1 MSAVL
6 AAMDWAE
13 KTKSLEVLLKQEG
26 SFVVSPM
33 KQGFEAEVVKL
44 HSDTHG
50 SYILKIWNKHSRP
63 DVSFQYRLLST
74 LFERGISVSRP
85 LGWGVMPGGAQALL
99 TAYDGI
105 SVNPLHPEKMTAIA
119 GILGEL
125 HLLNPHDI
133 EGLNLPCYDFV
144 AYHFQGLDAHHD
156 IAAAIQS
163 ILPTVE
169 MKQDR
174 IVHGDFH
181 PENIVVDGE
190 RYTVIDWTNG
200 QLGDPRYDFA
210 WSYFLLRLY
219 LSEQHAY
226 HFRTAYAKAAHD
238 VPQQE
243 LERYEALGILRWM
256 LLNRNGHVLA
266 RPEVV
271 QHLNRL
277 VESHVV
283 LKEFELRKNGV

>member
-1 MSAVL
+1 MADVL
-6 AAMDWAE
+6 TAMDWVE
-13 KTKSLEVLLKQEG
+13 KTEQLERLLGQNNA
-26 SFVVSPM
+26 FITSPM
-33 KQGFEAEVVKL
+33 KQGFEAEVVRL

-63 DVSFQYRLLST
+63 DVSFQYRLLSV

-85 LGWGVMPGGAQALL
+85 LGWGVMPGGAQVLL

-105 SVNPLHPEKMTAIA
+105 SVDPLNPEKMQVMA
-119 GILGEL
+119 GILAEL
-125 HLLNPHDI
+125 HQLNPNDI
-133 EGLNLPCYDFV
+133 AALNLPQYDFV
-144 AYHFQGLDAHHD
+144 GYHFQGLDGHDD
-156 IAAAIQS
+156 IAAALQS
-163 ILPTVE
+163 IIPTVQ
-169 MKQDR
+169 MKQDQ
-174 IVHGDFH
+174 IIHGDFH
-181 PENIVVDGE
+181 PDNIVEDGE

-226 HFRTAYAKAAHD
+226 HFRTAYAMAGHE
-238 VPQQE
+238 VQLQE
-243 LERYEALGILRWM
+243 LDRYEALGILRWM

-271 QHLNRL
+271 HHLNRL
-277 VESHVV
+277 VESHAV

>member
-6 AAMDWAE
+6 ASVDWVG
-13 KTKSLEVLLKQEG
+13 KSKSLAVLFGQED
-26 SFVVSPM
+26 SFIVFPM
-33 KQGFEAEVVKL
+33 KQGFEAEVVRL
-44 HSDTHG
+44 HSDAYG

-63 DVSFQYRLLST
+63 DVSFQYRLLSV

-105 SVNPLHPEKMTAIA
+105 SVDPLNPEKMTAIA
-119 GILGEL
+119 GILAEL
-125 HLLNPHDI
+125 HQLNPNDI
-133 EGLNLPCYDFV
+133 VGLNLPHYDFV
-144 AYHFQGLDAHHD
+144 GYHFQGLDGHDD
-156 IAAAIQS
+156 IAAALQS
-163 ILPTVE
+163 ILPKVQ
-169 MKQDR
+169 MKQER
-174 IVHGDFH
+174 IIHGDFH
-181 PENIVVDGE
+181 PENIVEDGE

-219 LSEQHAY
+219 LSEQHAH
-226 HFRTAYAKAAHD
+226 HFRTAYGKAAHE

-243 LERYEALGILRWM
+243 LDRYEALGILRWM

-266 RPEVV
+266 KPEVL
-271 QHLNRL
+271 QHLSRIIAC
-277 VESHVV
+277 HAV
-283 LKEFELRKNGV
+283 LKEFEFRANE